1 MNFSYNIPIFNNINI
16 PNVQFRSSGQIITTP
31 QELRKDSF
39 NSNPLYDN
47 FVDKNMLTHFDVVN
61 PMHISG
67 NLKWGIVKGSAVIDA
82 SWKQTVTFKY

>member
-31 QELRKDSF
+31 QGLRKDSF

-47 FVDKNMLTHFDVVN
+47 FVDKNALTNIAKNNPRINEILKENDIKLIVN
-61 PMHISG
+61 MP
-67 NLKWGIVKGSAVIDA
+67 
-82 SWKQTVTFKY
+82 